1 MPPKAKVPDFS
12 QLKLTPLTLLKGDE
26 DYFVQA
32 ALARLRSLA
41 TAHNPEVEVIS
52 VDAATYE
59 ANMLQVWTSPSLF
72 DEPRHLEIDAV
83 EAGTEAFFTDM
94 VTFLS
99 ESDLSDDVTIV
110 LTHRKGN
117 RGKRLLDVIKAAKHQ
132 TVDCQPLKREG
143 DKVTFASTLF
153 KNAKREISP
162 DALTALVR
170 ATGSEL
176 AELASACQQLIAD
189 TQTRITPEVVETYY
203 GGRVETTGFNVADA
217 AIAGQVSKAVTLL
230 RHAFATGI
238 DPVVLV
244 AVLAS
249 KLRVLA
255 LTTINAID
263 HLPPWQQQRARREA
277 RGWSET
283 GLARAIRAVAEADA
297 AVKGESRNPEYAVEK
312 AILII
317 TQARGH

>member
-1 MPPKAKVPDFS
+1 
-12 QLKLTPLTLLKGDE
+12 
-26 DYFVQA
+26 
-32 ALARLRSLA
+32 
-41 TAHNPEVEVIS
+41 
-52 VDAATYE
+52 
-59 ANMLQVWTSPSLF
+59 
-72 DEPRHLEIDAV
+72 
-83 EAGTEAFFTDM
+83 
-94 VTFLS
+94 
-99 ESDLSDDVTIV
+99 
-110 LTHRKGN
+110 
-117 RGKRLLDVIKAAKHQ
+117 VIKAAKHQ

-176 AELASACQQLIAD
+176 AELASACQQLIED

>member
-263 HLPPWQQQRARREA
+263 YLPPWQQQRARREA